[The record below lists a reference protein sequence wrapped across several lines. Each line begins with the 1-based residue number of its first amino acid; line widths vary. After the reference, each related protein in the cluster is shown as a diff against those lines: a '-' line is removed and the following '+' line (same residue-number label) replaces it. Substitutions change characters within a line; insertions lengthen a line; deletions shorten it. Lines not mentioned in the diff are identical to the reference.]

1 MGRIRRPQIAGGIY
15 HVMTRGNRRQRIY
28 VNESDALAFEA
39 LLTRIVR
46 SLRWRVHSSCWMPT
60 HYHLLLET
68 VEPNLSAGMQ
78 RLNGVYAKSFNYAH
92 GFEGHL
98 FERRFRSI
106 VVENEPQCWE
116 TARYIA
122 LNPVRAGLC
131 TDPADWPWS
140 SYAAMIG
147 RADAPAFLTCDWL
160 LSKFGPDEGRAR
172 EAFAEYVE
180 GGFVADLA
188 A

>member
-1 MGRIRRPQIAGGIY
+1 MPRPQIPGGFF
-15 HVMTRGNRRQRIY
+15 HVTTRGNRQQRIY
-28 VNESDALAFEA
+28 LDRGDALEFEA

-46 SLRWRVHSSCWMPT
+46 SLMWRVHSYCWMPT
-60 HYHLLLET
+60 HYHLLIQT
-68 VEPNLSAGMQ
+68 PEPNLSRGMQ

-106 VVENEPQCWE
+106 VIDNEPQLFE
-116 TARYIA
+116 TSRYVA

-131 TDPADWPWS
+131 TAPADWPWS
-140 SYAAMIG
+140 SY
-147 RADAPAFLTCDWL
+147 RAFVGDAEPPAFLTCDWL
-160 LSKFGPDEGRAR
+160 LSHFGRDRERACA
-172 EAFAEYVE
+172 AFRAFVE
-180 GGFVADLA
+180 GALVAERA